1 LPTLPP
7 CRAVRGLKSA
17 EPLADMS
24 QSAAAA
30 TVDTDSEPEDSEGGA
45 VAARQL
51 LRWGHRKAY
60 ARAHSLY
67 RSVCWQEHLVTKV
80 WQ

>member
-1 LPTLPP
+1 VLLRQCITHHHPY
-7 CRAVRGLKSA
+7 RAVRGLKSA

-24 QSAAAA
+24 LSAAAA
-30 TVDTDSEPEDSEGGA
+30 VDTDSELEGSAGGA
-45 VAARQL
+45 GAGRQL

-67 RSVCWQEHLVTKV
+67 R
-80 WQ
+80 